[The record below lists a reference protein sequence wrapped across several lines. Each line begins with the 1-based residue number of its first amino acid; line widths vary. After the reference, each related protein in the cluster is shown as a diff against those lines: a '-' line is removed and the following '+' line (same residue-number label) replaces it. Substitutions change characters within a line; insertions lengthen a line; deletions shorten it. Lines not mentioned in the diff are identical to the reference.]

1 MSTTTTKKSLSCPRR
16 RLVELFQEINFGRV
30 LHLTVRDREPVLDP
44 APRIV
49 RERKFGGENGARP
62 ERASGDFA
70 LKVQILELCAALD
83 ELGDGVIDLI
93 EVKNG
98 LPFKMEV
105 ADPLR

>member
-1 MSTTTTKKSLSCPRR
+1 MSTTTTKKSLSGPRR

-30 LHLTVRDREPVLDP
+30 LNLTVRDREPVLDP

-49 RERKFGGENGARP
+49 RERKFGGENGPRP
-62 ERASGDFA
+62 ERASGDFP
-70 LKVQILELCAALD
+70 LKAQVLELCAALD
-83 ELGDGVIDLI
+83 ELGDAVIDLI